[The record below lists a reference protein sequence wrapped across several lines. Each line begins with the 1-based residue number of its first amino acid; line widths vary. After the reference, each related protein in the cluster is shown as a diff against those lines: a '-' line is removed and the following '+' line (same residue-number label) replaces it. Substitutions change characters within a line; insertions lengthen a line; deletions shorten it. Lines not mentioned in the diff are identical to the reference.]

1 MAHIEG
7 KSNQK
12 QMCAN
17 MQMNQCSSLVH
28 FYGKRITA
36 DVKPSSKLKKLSLI
50 HEETDSE
57 MYSTNKVA
65 SGVHRSM
72 HRSQMKRTI
81 RRNILKTK
89 KETLPFENRSPSLQ
103 QWKEFTQN
111 NSKNANCSVYIEAT
125 SEELCLTTETL
136 AYLLPSSDSELL
148 VDSSSS
154 TGAESCSSVEIFRE
168 AEEHASVVNQEDIY
182 WFYCKNSTLLDSSKA
197 ANIDVIGQPSDLSEI
212 LEQTGNLTRE
222 RNFNGYH
229 VSAGAEERGNSQATT
244 FTIAGKTVS
253 KLQASKEITLEQK
266 KLNAVSL
273 RDEQKKSSFFQYPC
287 EEKYITASPRVWDST
302 AKVVENNKK
311 IKPKQTSAP
320 VETFNQSTRLKQQ
333 DEVPICSIVL
343 APVCYQ
349 PSNGL
354 QSERVKH
361 WTTLENAPLD
371 IIIDFSK

>member
-1 MAHIEG
+1 MT
-7 KSNQK
+7 
-12 QMCAN
+12 
-17 MQMNQCSSLVH
+17 
-28 FYGKRITA
+28 KRNRLESRRDRIRRAAQTVET

-50 HEETDSE
+50 HEEADSE

-65 SGVHRSM
+65 SAVHRSM
-72 HRSQMKRTI
+72 HRTQMKRTI
-81 RRNILKTK
+81 RRNILKTN
-89 KETLPFENRSPSLQ
+89 KETQPFENRSPSLQ

-125 SEELCLTTETL
+125 
-136 AYLLPSSDSELL
+136 SELL

-222 RNFNGYH
+222 RNFSGYH
-229 VSAGAEERGNSQATT
+229 VSDGAEERGNSQATT
-244 FTIAGKTVS
+244 FTVAGKTVS

-273 RDEQKKSSFFQYPC
+273 RDEQKKS
-287 EEKYITASPRVWDST
+287 EKWDLLEKPARHIST
-302 AKVVENNKK
+302 RGEKADLTIVENKNE

-320 VETFNQSTRLKQQ
+320 VETFKQSTRLKQK
-333 DEVPICSIVL
+333 DEVPICSIIL
-343 APVCYQ
+343 APVCYR